1 MKNDVLAVE
10 PVDPATAAFQRL
22 EGEIAVLRRAVEN
35 LATEK
40 ANIDIPDYS
49 STLGEMAEQL
59 KAATSILET
68 ITDKPAMDLTPENM
82 AQRIDQAAR
91 KGRQSDREQITAA
104 ENRYHHA
111 MRELTKVAAPAN
123 STAAQRPPLQWDGGG
138 AMLAGSPLW
147 HNK

>member
-49 STLGEMAEQL
+49 STLGELAEQL

-82 AQRIDQAAR
+82 GPRVDQARSEERRGGIDRVSTCSPRAD
-91 KGRQSDREQITAA
+91 SD
-104 ENRYHHA
+104 
-111 MRELTKVAAPAN
+111 
-123 STAAQRPPLQWDGGG
+123 D
-138 AMLAGSPLW
+138 
-147 HNK
+147 